1 MLQNLLKKRD
11 KRCGME
17 EELALMEKRLNALEA
32 GQRKLASILRLAF
45 PAPTELDIEA
55 FLKDCGS
62 NGVLVIDEWNRR
74 KKLDEAV
81 TKI

>member
-1 MLQNLLKKRD
+1 MFRNLLKRKIE
-11 KRCGME
+11 RCAME
-17 EELALMEKRLNALEA
+17 KELALIVKRLNALEA

-45 PAPTELDIEA
+45 PTPTELDIED
-55 FLKDCGS
+55 FLKDCGN

-74 KKLDEAV
+74 KRLDDAV